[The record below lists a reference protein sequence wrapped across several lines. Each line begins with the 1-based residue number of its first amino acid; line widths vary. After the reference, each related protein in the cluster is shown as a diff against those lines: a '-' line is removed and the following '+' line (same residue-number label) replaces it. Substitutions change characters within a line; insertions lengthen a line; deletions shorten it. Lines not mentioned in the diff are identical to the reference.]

1 MTPESRRAAIAM
13 YKEGHAEVLRALEG
27 FPAAHLA
34 AHPIPGKWSA
44 AQIVQHLADSEMQ
57 SAIRIRKL
65 LTEKHPVIQGYDQDH
80 WAEALHYEDRP
91 LEPAL
96 AAIQAA
102 RATTAQLLDRMTDTD
117 WHRHGWH
124 SEAGAF
130 HAEMWLEWYSVHAH
144 NHAAQIVRLKE
155 ALAK

>member
-1 MTPESRRAAIAM
+1 MTAEQRQSLIQQ
-13 YKEGHAEVLRALEG
+13 YKVGYAEVIAALEG
-27 FPAAHLA
+27 FPAGQLT

-65 LTEKHPVIQGYDQDH
+65 LTEKHPIVQGYDQDQ
-80 WAEALHYEDRP
+80 WAVALGYEDRP
-91 LEPAL
+91 IEPAL
-96 AAIQAA
+96 AAFKAA
-102 RATTAQLLDRMTDTD
+102 RETTSQLLDRMSDAD

-124 SEAGAF
+124 TEAGAF
-130 HAEMWLEWYSVHAH
+130 HAEMWLEWYSKHAH
-144 NHAAQIVRLKE
+144 DHAAQIQRLKE